1 MHRALWVG
9 GFFGL
14 VGPILLGCSS
24 SSANGASPD
33 GGGGGGS
40 SSGGGTTSS
49 GGAGSSGGSASGGGT
64 VSGAQSLIGTW
75 DLLLAAPM
83 MMPTANGGP
92 GVTITVGQN
101 SLAVASPGFT
111 LMATRTGN
119 ALTFADDEEPG
130 NGGSDVALTATQTAA
145 SFNAG
150 ILPFD
155 LGGSWAMK
163 IVPTGGA
170 TVMTCTLAVSSTEI
184 DGSCNKIT
192 DGFTFSFTTT
202 KMTSAASMLGDF
214 GGTWMN
220 TWTWPGMGGGTYP
233 CQLEFTGNSITTC
246 PLGPTNGSPLTGITF
261 TYDGAGVASGVAAG
275 SAEYSVTRR

>member
-1 MHRALWVG
+1 M
-9 GFFGL
+9 
-14 VGPILLGCSS
+14 
-24 SSANGASPD
+24 
-33 GGGGGGS
+33 
-40 SSGGGTTSS
+40 
-49 GGAGSSGGSASGGGT
+49 
-64 VSGAQSLIGTW
+64 SGAQSLIGTW
-75 DLLLAAPM
+75 DLLLAAQM

-163 IVPTGGA
+163 IVPTGEPP
-170 TVMTCTLAVSSTEI
+170 S
-184 DGSCNKIT
+184 
-192 DGFTFSFTTT
+192 
-202 KMTSAASMLGDF
+202 
-214 GGTWMN
+214 
-220 TWTWPGMGGGTYP
+220 
-233 CQLEFTGNSITTC
+233 
-246 PLGPTNGSPLTGITF
+246 
-261 TYDGAGVASGVAAG
+261 
-275 SAEYSVTRR
+275 